1 MFIIRP
7 AFTLSIIHSLTLH
20 QKRMFLLPSHVF
32 SSYHQT
38 TGATVLSHCALGYSS
53 LPAEMTQPLE
63 FAEMMEP
70 LKLAE
75 MMEPLELDEMVQ
87 PLELAEMVQTLEL
100 FFDPT
105 SS

>member
-1 MFIIRP
+1 
-7 AFTLSIIHSLTLH
+7 
-20 QKRMFLLPSHVF
+20 MFLLPSHVF

-38 TGATVLSHCALGYSS
+38 RGAAVLSHCALGCSS

>member
-32 SSYHQT
+32 SSYHQA
-38 TGATVLSHCALGYSS
+38 TGAAAWSHCALGHSS

-63 FAEMMEP
+63 
-70 LKLAE
+70 LAE
-75 MMEPLELDEMVQ
+75 MVEPLELDEMVQ
-87 PLELAEMVQTLEL
+87 PLELAEMVQSLELAEMVQTLEL
-100 FFDPT
+100 SFVPT